1 MGLLASI
8 GASVSANL
16 QAIYARRGGREKKAD
31 HVNGDGRRGLLLSAV
46 IAATQVNDSKTELLQ
61 SIYNSLHFQPC
72 FLYYIHKGVFFYIYC
87 DCCLRVFE
95 EIPRKQGQER

>member
-16 QAIYARRGGREKKAD
+16 QAIYTRRGGREKKAN

-61 SIYNSLHFQPC
+61 SI
-72 FLYYIHKGVFFYIYC
+72 
-87 DCCLRVFE
+87 
-95 EIPRKQGQER
+95 